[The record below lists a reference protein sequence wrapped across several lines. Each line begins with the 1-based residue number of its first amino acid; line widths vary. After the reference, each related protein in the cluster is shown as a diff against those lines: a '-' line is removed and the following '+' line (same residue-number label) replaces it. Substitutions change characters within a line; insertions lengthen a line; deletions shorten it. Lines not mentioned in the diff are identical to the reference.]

1 MRQTMFALTVVLL
14 SACSASQ
21 AYDAMAENQRTQC
34 LQRPPSQQ
42 ADCLAQPQISYEEYL
57 RRRNEAITTH

>member
-1 MRQTMFALTVVLL
+1 MRQTILALTVVLMG
-14 SACSASQ
+14 ACSARQ
-21 AYDAMAENQRTQC
+21 TYDAMAENQRTQC

-57 RRRNEAITTH
+57 RRRDEAIATN